1 MRNLNAIALWLLMT
15 SFASAAVQLKP
26 VSWQHDGVTF
36 KGHLAYDDAVK
47 EKRPG
52 ILVVHEWWGLNDDAK
67 RRAKMLAELGYVA
80 LAVDMYGA
88 GRVAEH
94 AKDAAS
100 MAGAVRQDVKQW
112 QARAQAAM
120 RFLQDQ
126 PQVDANKI
134 GAIGYCFGG
143 STVQQLAYSGADV
156 AAVCSFHGAPVVPTE
171 EQAKAVK
178 AKIMFCHGS
187 ADTFIPEAECQ
198 KLRTAWDKG
207 NVDYRFIYYGG
218 AKHSFTVP
226 NAEKRGVDGLK
237 YDANA
242 DRRSW
247 NAMQSLFREV
257 FNEPTDRRR

>member
-1 MRNLNAIALWLLMT
+1 MRSLMSVALLFVAT
-15 SFASAAVQLKP
+15 SSASAAVQLKP
-26 VSWQHDGVTF
+26 VTYEHDGITF

-47 EKRPG
+47 DKRPG
-52 ILVVHEWWGLNDDAK
+52 ILVVHEWWGLDDYAK
-67 RRAKMLAELGYVA
+67 NRAKQLAELGYVA
-80 LAVDMYGA
+80 LAVDMYG
-88 GRVAEH
+88 GGKVAEH

-100 MAGAVRQDVKQW
+100 MAGAVRQDIKKW
-112 QARAQAAM
+112 QGRANAAM
-120 RFLQDQ
+120 KFLQAQ
-126 PQVDANKI
+126 PQVDAKKI

-178 AKIMFCHGS
+178 AKIMYCHGS
-187 ADTFIPEAECQ
+187 ADSFIPEVEVQ
-198 KLRTAWDKG
+198 KLRAAWDKG

-226 NAEKRGVDGLK
+226 DAEKKGVDGLK

-247 NAMQSLFREV
+247 QAMQSLFREV
-257 FNEPTDRRR
+257 FGN